1 MEHLHPTST
10 RVGLALVFTDDLLMR
25 LLCNNAIGTTFRL
38 HNYNLFRV
46 IRVQYM
52 QNRDDILIEQFY
64 IFQIF
69 GPVTLCMMDE
79 IMGSCNSPWVYR
91 YEECSELINSEIPG
105 V

>member
-1 MEHLHPTST
+1 
-10 RVGLALVFTDDLLMR
+10 
-25 LLCNNAIGTTFRL
+25 
-38 HNYNLFRV
+38 
-46 IRVQYM
+46 M
-52 QNRDDILIEQFY
+52 QNRDEILIEQFY

-69 GPVTLCMMDE
+69 GPVTLCMTDE